1 MAPRGSDGPDRAVLA
16 VDQGTSGT
24 KALVVAADGSVLASA
39 QVTVRPRYGADGL
52 VEQDPAGLLASV
64 VEAGRRAV
72 EQAGVPVAAVG
83 LANQGETVLAWDRST
98 GEPLTDAI
106 GWQDRRSEGVC
117 RRMAAVDGTAH
128 RLADL
133 TGLALDPY
141 FAAPKMAWLRENL
154 TSDGVVTTSD
164 TWLVHSLTGA
174 FVTDASTASR
184 TMLLDL
190 DACRW
195 SAEACAAFGLDD
207 EVRPDVV
214 DASGTFGETDSFGP
228 RIPLTGLLVDQQAA
242 LLGEGCLR
250 PGEAKCTYGTG
261 AFLLANLGASARRST
276 NGLTASVAWRFDGAA
291 TYCLDGQVFT
301 VASAV
306 RWLVDI
312 GVLGSA
318 DDLDRVGSGVA
329 DAGGVTFV
337 PALAGLGGPWWR
349 PDAKG
354 TVTGLGLDST
364 AGHLVRALVE
374 GIAAQVA
381 VLVDAAAADTGVP
394 PVTLRVDG
402 GLTRSR
408 LLMQTQADLLQVPVE
423 VFASPDATAL
433 GVAAAA
439 RVGLQP
445 GLALAAAVPPW
456 RPAAVYEP
464 QVSAAQAGDRLAGF
478 RTAVAG
484 SLRRDEP

>member
-1 MAPRGSDGPDRAVLA
+1 MLA

-24 KALVVAADGSVLASA
+24 KALVVAGDGSVLASA
-39 QVTVRPRYGADGL
+39 QVAVRPRYGADGL
-52 VEQDPAGLLASV
+52 VEQNPAELLASV
-64 VEAGRRAV
+64 VEAGIRAV

-106 GWQDRRSEGVC
+106 GWQDRRSEAVC
-117 RRMAAVDGTAH
+117 RRMAAVDGTAQ

-154 TSDGVVTTSD
+154 TRDGVVTTSD
-164 TWLVHSLTGA
+164 AWLVHALTGA

-195 SAEACAAFGLDD
+195 SAEACAAFGLGD

-214 DASGTFGETDSFGP
+214 DASGSFGATDAFGP
-228 RIPLTGLLVDQQAA
+228 RVPLTGLLVDQQAA

-250 PGEAKCTYGTG
+250 LGEAKCTYGTG
-261 AFLLANLGASARRST
+261 AFLLANLGSAARRST
-276 NGLTASVAWRFDGAA
+276 NGLTASVAWRFDGSP

-312 GVLGSA
+312 GVLASA

-349 PDAKG
+349 PDARG
-354 TVTGLGLDST
+354 AVTGLGLDSA
-364 AGHLVRALVE
+364 AG
-374 GIAAQVA
+374 
-381 VLVDAAAADTGVP
+381 
-394 PVTLRVDG
+394 
-402 GLTRSR
+402 
-408 LLMQTQADLLQVPVE
+408 
-423 VFASPDATAL
+423 
-433 GVAAAA
+433 
-439 RVGLQP
+439 
-445 GLALAAAVPPW
+445 
-456 RPAAVYEP
+456 
-464 QVSAAQAGDRLAGF
+464 
-478 RTAVAG
+478 
-484 SLRRDEP
+484 